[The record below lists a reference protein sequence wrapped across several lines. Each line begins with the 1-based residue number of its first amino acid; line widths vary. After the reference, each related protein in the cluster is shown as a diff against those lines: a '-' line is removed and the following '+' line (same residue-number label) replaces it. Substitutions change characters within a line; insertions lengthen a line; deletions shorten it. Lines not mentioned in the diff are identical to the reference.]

1 MLCPS
6 LDARTFR
13 DALGFYASGITVI
26 STVLDGA
33 PIGFTCQSFYSVSI
47 DPPLVSFSVMR
58 TSSRWPRVRSTGKL
72 AINVLSSHQAAVSTA
87 FGRGL
92 PDMWSNIDWITSP
105 EGNPFLDGALLSLD
119 CRIHAEHEA
128 GDHWIVVAEVLNLHH
143 DAPAEAIKK
152 PLLYYKG
159 RYHELAM
166 ECASS

>member
-1 MLCPS
+1 MS
-6 LDARTFR
+6 SMDARTFR
-13 DALGFYASGITVI
+13 DALGCYASGITII

-58 TSSRWPRVRSTGKL
+58 TSSRWPRVRSAGKF
-72 AINVLSSHQAAVSTA
+72 AINVLSSHQAEISTA

-92 PDMWSNIDWITSP
+92 PDMWSNIEWNNSP
-105 EGNPFLDGALLSLD
+105 EGNPFLSGALLSLD

-128 GDHWIVVAEVLNLHH
+128 GDHWIIVADVLNLHH
-143 DAPAEAIKK
+143 HQVEEPVHK

-159 RYHELAM
+159 RYHELAL
-166 ECASS
+166 